1 MGVGRDTG
9 EMGWLRPRVKLGAC
23 LALLALALNLACA
36 VGHHHFDDIARG
48 LVAAGHSSLAAH
60 GDEDGDHH
68 HSTDSNPCFVCV
80 VVTAAA
86 IAAAPP
92 ALLARSPAQNADVTS
107 TFFELRDSKRTSFE
121 ARAPPQA

>member
-1 MGVGRDTG
+1 
-9 EMGWLRPRVKLGAC
+9 MGWLRPRVKLGAC
-23 LALLALALNLACA
+23 LALLALALNLASA
-36 VGHHHFDDIARG
+36 FGHHHFDDIARG

-92 ALLARSPAQNADVTS
+92 PLLARSPAQNADVTS
-107 TFFELRDSKRTSFE
+107 TFFELRDSKRKYFE
-121 ARAPPQA
+121 ARAPPQV